1 MCLSPL
7 EHRQF
12 QKTPPRQKIDGKFW
26 ATVRDSLMLALYF
39 KTCSTTNY
47 SHWFNSNIDVFWK
60 FQFNTNVFCPFSLWN
75 ISDFSQIWLL
85 YTHTFVL
92 FYLIFEIMVSIYEY
106 WKTNESNIIDKTWS
120 YANMECRQVCRYCL
134 GEISYGTRYLTLEN
148 LIHNVFCHIL
158 IQKKVT

>member
-26 ATVRDSLMLALYF
+26 VTATVRDSLMLALYF
-39 KTCSTTNY
+39 KKCSTNY

-85 YTHTFVL
+85 YTHTFIL

-106 WKTNESNIIDKTWS
+106 WKRTSPTSLTRLDLMLTPSVFNFTDTVWGL
-120 YANMECRQVCRYCL
+120 L
-134 GEISYGTRYLTLEN
+134 GGN
-148 LIHNVFCHIL
+148 LILHI
-158 IQKKVT
+158 

>member
-1 MCLSPL
+1 MCLSLLSPPKR
-7 EHRQF
+7 RQF

-26 ATVRDSLMLALYF
+26 VTATVRDSLMLALYF

-47 SHWFNSNIDVFWK
+47 SHWFNSNIDVFGK

-85 YTHTFVL
+85 YTHTFIL

-106 WKTNESNIIDKTWS
+106 WTRASPTFDKTWS
-120 YANMECRQVCRYCL
+120 SANTECLTVYRYCL
-134 GEISYGTRYLTLEN
+134 ASGG
-148 LIHNVFCHIL
+148 
-158 IQKKVT
+158 K

>member
-7 EHRQF
+7 EQRQF
-12 QKTPPRQKIDGKFW
+12 QKTPPRQKIDGKLW
-26 ATVRDSLMLALYF
+26 VTATVRDSHMLALYL
-39 KTCSTTNY
+39 KTSSTNY

-85 YTHTFVL
+85 YTHTFIL

-106 WKTNESNIIDKTWS
+106 WTLVPHHWIDKTWS
-120 YANMECRQVCRYCL
+120 YANTECLQLYWYCL
-134 GEISYGTRYLTLEN
+134 RSAGGKSHPPYLTS
-148 LIHNVFCHIL
+148 
-158 IQKKVT
+158 

>member
-1 MCLSPL
+1 MCLSRLSPL
-7 EHRQF
+7 KRRQF

-26 ATVRDSLMLALYF
+26 ITASVRESHRLTFYF
-39 KTCSTTNY
+39 KTSSTNY
-47 SHWFNSNIDVFWK
+47 THWFNSNIDVFWK

-106 WKTNESNIIDKTWS
+106 WTRTSPTSDKTWS
-120 YANMECRQVCRYCL
+120 SDNTEGVSSRLQ
-134 GEISYGTRYLTLEN
+134 
-148 LIHNVFCHIL
+148 IL
-158 IQKKVT
+158 SGKNIFY